1 MHVPAVFVPGSPVSL
16 VQMPAED
23 VVGNPRLRDAW
34 TESIAGVEIPRLMWD
49 LAGRPPGRARE
60 GVRDDNRS
68 AVLPDVRYEIRGRE
82 YAAVVKGC
90 GAEFD
95 PYENAPLT
103 AKRLRGICRNTA
115 LAEALPIE
123 DCGSAGF
130 ITAERWF
137 GNTPYGGQAPDNA
150 ILSLLASLRAD
161 ANEIAGF
168 FICPTIAAIRL
179 PDAFRKMASRF
190 FWYRRYD
197 GSLWQEVRLMPS
209 NVRLYFHSPVTFGV
223 DTSHALAL
231 FRIASLEACESFLAN
246 LARSSIAALT
256 LYARSLRH
264 DAVSGCYRGLG
275 YHDVWLDKDAVIAAD
290 GTMHFA
296 DLEGIEDIAASR
308 PEPVRE
314 EIRRQFHRNLY
325 EATYALEAMAAEI
338 QRRWGIAG
346 DDLDRRAWILDV
358 VENACR
364 GDPYVHIERDG
375 KRVFARIEPAT
386 DPDTC
391 GVELELASGED
402 R

>member
-1 MHVPAVFVPGSPVSL
+1 MHVSAVFVPGNSVPL
-16 VQMPAED
+16 VQLEGED

-68 AVLPDVRYEIRGRE
+68 AILPEVRYTIRGRE

-95 PYENAPLT
+95 PYKNEPLML
-103 AKRLRGICRNTA
+103 KSLRGICRDRS
-115 LAEALPIE
+115 LSEALLQKDE
-123 DCGSAGF
+123 ECAGF

-150 ILSLLASLRAD
+150 MLSLLASLRAD
-161 ANEIAGF
+161 PNEIAGF
-168 FICPTIAAIRL
+168 FICPTVAAVRL
-179 PDAFRKMASRF
+179 PDAFRKIASRF

-197 GSLWQEVRLMPS
+197 GALWQEVRLMPS
-209 NVRLYFHSPVTFGV
+209 NVRLYFHSPLTFGV
-223 DTSHALAL
+223 DTSRALDL
-231 FRIASLEACESFLAN
+231 FGIGSIEACEWFLEN

-264 DAVSGCYRGLG
+264 DPGSGRYRGLG

-296 DLEGIEDIAASR
+296 DLEGIEDIPAVH
-308 PEPVRE
+308 PEGVQE
-314 EIRRQFHRNLY
+314 EIRRQFHRNL
-325 EATYALEAMAAEI
+325 
-338 QRRWGIAG
+338 
-346 DDLDRRAWILDV
+346 
-358 VENACR
+358 
-364 GDPYVHIERDG
+364 
-375 KRVFARIEPAT
+375 
-386 DPDTC
+386 
-391 GVELELASGED
+391 
-402 R
+402 